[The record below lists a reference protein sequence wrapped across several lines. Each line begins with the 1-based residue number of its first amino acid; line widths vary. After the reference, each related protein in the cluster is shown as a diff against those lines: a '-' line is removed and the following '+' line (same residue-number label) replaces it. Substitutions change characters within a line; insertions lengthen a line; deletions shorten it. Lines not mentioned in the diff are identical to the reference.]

1 MRLIADGVVERDGV
15 PGLASRLGYGE
26 RQLRRILLT
35 DLGAAPLALA
45 RAQRTHVA
53 RLLLETT
60 EMPVTEIAFAAG
72 FSSLRQFNATVRD
85 VFGTSPTGIRARRR
99 PGSGQRVSNQ
109 LEVRLARRAPFDF
122 RALLAFLG
130 PRGVPGVEEVVG
142 STYRRSL
149 RLPHGAATV
158 EVSDDGAAV
167 RCVFAL
173 DDLRDLG
180 PAVAR
185 VRRLLDLDADPV
197 AVVDVLGRDP
207 VLGRLVRA
215 APGRRAPGVVD
226 GTELAVRAVIGQQ
239 VSVAAART
247 IAGRIVAALGTPLA
261 APSGG
266 LTHLFVDAEEIT
278 GASDADLP
286 MPAAR
291 RRSLRALAGALA
303 EGSLALDAGAD
314 RPSALAALRGI
325 PGIGPWTA
333 GYIALRALGDPDV
346 LLADDLGVRRAA
358 RLLGLPEDPAALRAR
373 AEAWRPWRSYAT
385 HHLWASLGSSG
396 PRGGDPAG
404 VDRPP
409 AALEEPV
416 P

>member
-1 MRLIADGVVERDGV
+1 M
-15 PGLASRLGYGE
+15 
-26 RQLRRILLT
+26 
-35 DLGAAPLALA
+35 
-45 RAQRTHVA
+45 
-53 RLLLETT
+53 
-60 EMPVTEIAFAAG
+60 
-72 FSSLRQFNATVRD
+72 
-85 VFGTSPTGIRARRR
+85 
-99 PGSGQRVSNQ
+99 
-109 LEVRLARRAPFDF
+109 
-122 RALLAFLG
+122 
-130 PRGVPGVEEVVG
+130 G

-197 AVVDVLGRDP
+197 AVGDVLGRDP

-266 LTHLFVDAEEIT
+266 LTHLFVDAEQIT

-314 RPSALAALRGI
+314 RPSALGALRGI